1 MARSEHIPQELEIEA
16 ARDFFAPRNF
26 GFEKHG
32 IGWKKVI
39 PGIGSTIFTPLNWEH
54 AHFLTNLKDGQK
66 GNGLELA
73 SQQQE
78 RIFGMRDHRDIMP
91 PYLISNIAKTGG
103 SAFVAYTEKEGFT
116 DEGWLGFGFVFG
128 GKNNSLESTFL
139 GVREKNRSKNAIGF
153 HLRLL
158 QSNDALE
165 NGSTRIEWM
174 QGPLRGEIAKL
185 SINKL
190 GGTASTFTIDKYRD
204 MKYKLYGPGTTDRI
218 TVEWNLLLPRT
229 QQKIIDISQG
239 VSQGLTL
246 EDIQALPIATGDN
259 IKQIEQDRHSSL
271 LYEIPA
277 YADELEEE
285 EKIAWRDDMR
295 KVFGILMDT
304 EYVKIPADAKNDPAL
319 VQKIA
324 TSGSYQI
331 SDFATGFDGDQRRNF
346 YVLTRKSIA
355 Q

>member
-1 MARSEHIPQELEIEA
+1 MITSKHTPRELEIAA
-16 ARDFFAPRNF
+16 ARDFFAPENF

-32 IGWKKVI
+32 TGWKKVI
-39 PGIGSTIFTPLNWEH
+39 PGIGSTIFTPLDWEH
-54 AHFLTNLKDGQK
+54 AHFLTNLKNGQK

-78 RIFGMRDHRDIMP
+78 SIFGMKDHRDIMP

-165 NGSTRIEWM
+165 KDSTKIEWM

-185 SINKL
+185 SISKL
-190 GGTASTFTIDKYRD
+190 GGIASSFTIDKYRD
-204 MKYKLYGPGTTDRI
+204 MQYKLYGPGTTDRI
-218 TVEWNLLLPRT
+218 TIEWDLLSPRT
-229 QQKIIDISQG
+229 QQKITDISQG

-259 IKQIEQDRHSSL
+259 IKQIEQDRHSSV

-277 YADELEEE
+277 NADELKEE
-285 EKIAWRDDMR
+285 EKIAWRNDMR
-295 KVFGILMDT
+295 KVFGILMNT
-304 EYVKIPADAKNDPAL
+304 EYVKIPDDAKNDPAL

-324 TSGSYQI
+324 TPGGYQI

-346 YVLTRKSIA
+346 YVLTKKPNA
-355 Q
+355 